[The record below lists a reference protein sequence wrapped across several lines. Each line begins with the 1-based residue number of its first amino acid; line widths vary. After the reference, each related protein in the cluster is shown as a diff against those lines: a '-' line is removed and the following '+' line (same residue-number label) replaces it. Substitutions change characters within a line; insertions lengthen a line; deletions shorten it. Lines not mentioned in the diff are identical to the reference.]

1 MNKEIP
7 KLTKRGYEL
16 TKKLFDIYYPQN
28 KKEEKE
34 KIETRSRVIGR
45 TDYTKFDKIVLEIER
60 EYRRRKY

>member
-1 MNKEIP
+1 MKTEKQNTKYLFKLMNKEIP

-34 KIETRSRVIGR
+34 KIETRSRVTEQLIILNLI
-45 TDYTKFDKIVLEIER
+45 K
-60 EYRRRKY
+60 